1 MTTYHIGPIRTSL
14 CRFWLWLYDMSHP
27 SCFPCDQRERQIYNN
42 TRTTYGSNHGITP
55 WLTCLKVTTC
65 HTGHTRK
72 SLCGFRVWPSHQHH
86 IYIISIPQVHHM
98 SITTTWCR
106 HHIYIIPTSYLHH
119 TYTQITSYL
128 YHINITSHLHHTSYL
143 HHIDRISTTQLHR
156 IYILLISHL
165 HHINIMVTP
174 YKHHI
179 NIITTSGLY
188 HIDIIPTSY
197 LHRTYTILTS
207 CLLPSYHNHKHIIS
221 MSYW

>member
-128 YHINITSHLHHTSYL
+128 YHINITSHLHHTAIISTSMPHHLNTILPAYL
-143 HHIDRISTTQLHR
+143 H
-156 IYILLISHL
+156 YI
-165 HHINIMVTP
+165 
-174 YKHHI
+174 KHHI
-179 NIITTSGLY
+179 NIITTSHLPPY
-188 HIDIIPTSY
+188 WHHLNIIPASY
-197 LHRTYTILTS
+197 LHVVMMVMW
-207 CLLPSYHNHKHIIS
+207 C
-221 MSYW
+221 